1 MRNPR
6 RTLAVG
12 LAAASVA
19 AVFPFF
25 AGGALLLFPQFTD
38 LVVQAGLV
46 PGAGPEWFGPVF
58 GFGAVAL
65 AASAFIVSW
74 KHKSFLVAGLLA
86 ASGIL
91 FAVPALIATDYLRVI
106 VVPGPILGVVIGMGI
121 FGLGVA
127 KGIGTARMPVVTV
140 R

>member
-1 MRNPR
+1 M
-6 RTLAVG
+6 
-12 LAAASVA
+12 
-19 AVFPFF
+19 
-25 AGGALLLFPQFTD
+25 LFPQFTD
-38 LVVQAGLV
+38 LVVEAGLV
-46 PGAGPEWFGPVF
+46 AGAGPEWFGPVF
-58 GFGAVAL
+58 GFSAVAL

-74 KHKSFLVAGLLA
+74 KRKSFLVAGLLA
-86 ASGIL
+86 ASGVL

-127 KGIGTARMPVVTV
+127 KGVGAARMPVVAV